1 MLLEDESRNMQD
13 AIEQHLGEPVAVL
26 QYLSSCDST
35 NRRCL
40 QQGGHKTIV
49 IAQQQTA
56 GRGRRGRQWVS
67 PAGKNIYCSIGLD
80 KKLPAQYLGLISL
93 CVGVSIAQV
102 LQRHGFFDSGLK
114 WPNDI
119 VVGERKLGGIL
130 IETRPLAEDE
140 FYLVTGFGLNVALEE
155 STLAS
160 IDQPAISLQQMSAE
174 IPDTPRLCCEL
185 VAAIMQAVMSFDETG
200 IDDLLQR
207 FAGFD
212 QYHDREVT
220 VKTRSG
226 TLTGRY
232 RGVHRSGQLQLE
244 TVQGLQLFSA
254 AEISLR
260 TQTGSADAVDR

>member
-1 MLLEDESRNMQD
+1 MLLEDESSTLQV
-13 AIEQHLGEPVAVL
+13 AIERLLNEPVGVL

-56 GRGRRGRQWVS
+56 GRGRRGRQWLS
-67 PAGKNIYCSIGLD
+67 PAGQNIYCSIGLV

-102 LQRHGFFDSGLK
+102 LQQQGFIGSGLK

-119 VVGERKLGGIL
+119 VAGEHKLGGIL
-130 IETRPLAEDE
+130 IETKPISDDE
-140 FYLVTGFGLNVALEE
+140 FYLVIGFGLNVALDE

-160 IDQPAISLQQMSAE
+160 IDQPAISLQQLTSE
-174 IPDTPRLCCEL
+174 LPDTHRLCSEL
-185 VAAIMQAVMSFDETG
+185 VAAVMQNVMHFDG
-200 IDDLLQR
+200 SKVDDLLQQ
-207 FAGFD
+207 FACFD
-212 QYHDREVT
+212 QYHNREVV

-244 TVQGLQLFSA
+244 TAQGLQLFSA

-260 TQTGSADAVDR
+260 TQTGSADAVD